1 MSIAQRTLNV
11 SRRHLCIPKR
21 PTKRFPAAP
30 KTLGDSIKV
39 KRYEQGLTLGAIAKR
54 LGISV
59 SLVKEWEEDTA
70 RPDENALKSLD
81 CLLGL
86 GIKPFRTREAA

>member
-1 MSIAQRTLNV
+1 
-11 SRRHLCIPKR
+11 
-21 PTKRFPAAP
+21 
-30 KTLGDSIKV
+30 
-39 KRYEQGLTLGAIAKR
+39 LTLGAIAKR